1 MYSLNKAMI
10 IGNLTRDPESRTIPS
25 GQSLSSF
32 SVATSYGWK
41 DQNGEQQSRT
51 EFHNVEAW
59 GKLGEICSQYLSKG
73 KKVYIE
79 GRLQTDEW
87 SDQEGN
93 KKQRTKIVAN
103 DLIMLSPKGD
113 GINSTLKEKGN
124 EISTPENSGEEE
136 IKIEDIPF

>member
-1 MYSLNKAMI
+1 MYSLNKVMI

-32 SVATSYGWK
+32 SVATSYTWK
-41 DQNGEQQSRT
+41 DQSGEQQSRT
-51 EFHNVEAW
+51 EFHNIEAW

-87 SDQEGN
+87 NDQEGN
-93 KKQRTKIVAN
+93 KRQRTKIVAS

-113 GINSTLKEKGN
+113 TNFKNN
-124 EISTPENSGEEE
+124 EISTSENTGDEE

>member
-1 MYSLNKAMI
+1 MI

-32 SVATSYGWK
+32 SVATSYTWK
-41 DQNGEQQSRT
+41 DQSGEQQSRT
-51 EFHNVEAW
+51 EFHNIEAW

-87 SDQEGN
+87 NDQEGN
-93 KKQRTKIVAN
+93 KRQRTKIVAS

-113 GINSTLKEKGN
+113 TNFKNN
-124 EISTPENSGEEE
+124 EISTSENTGDEE

>member
-1 MYSLNKAMI
+1 MYSLNKVMI

-32 SVATSYGWK
+32 SVATSYTWK
-41 DQNGEQQSRT
+41 DQSGEQQSRT
-51 EFHNVEAW
+51 EFHNIEAW

-87 SDQEGN
+87 NDQEGN
-93 KKQRTKIVAN
+93 KRQRTKIVAS

-113 GINSTLKEKGN
+113 ASFKNN
-124 EISTPENSGEEE
+124 EISASENTGDEE

>member
-103 DLIMLSPKGD
+103 DLIV
-113 GINSTLKEKGN
+113 ITLFTTIVSQSSNPLCQFQRFAPNRSSVTER
-124 EISTPENSGEEE
+124 T
-136 IKIEDIPF
+136 

>member
-1 MYSLNKAMI
+1 MYSLNKVMI

-32 SVATSYGWK
+32 SVATSYTWK
-41 DQNGEQQSRT
+41 DQSGEQQSRT
-51 EFHNVEAW
+51 EFHNIEAW

-87 SDQEGN
+87 NDQEGN
-93 KKQRTKIVAN
+93 KRQRTKIVAS

-113 GINSTLKEKGN
+113 TSFKNN
-124 EISTPENSGEEE
+124 EISTSENTGDEE